1 LPTYSFKD
9 KATGDVFD
17 KFMSMGERETYL
29 KDNPNIETVLTSA
42 AICDPIRLGGLKPPS
57 GFKEVLNNI
66 HSRSPG
72 SVLKK
77 SGNLE

>member
-9 KATGDVFD
+9 TATGDVFD
-17 KFMSMGERETYL
+17 KFMSMGDRETYL
-29 KDNPNIETVLTSA
+29 KDNPNIETVITSA
-42 AICDPIRLGGLKPPS
+42 AICDPIRLGGLKPPE
-57 GFKEVLNNI
+57 GFKEVLKNI

-72 SVLKK
+72 SVMKK